1 MKKMATIAGCIAAL
15 FVCATS
21 AGCGSSSAPP
31 VTNSAGIPT
40 AESAN
45 IGGEAAEAVSQTF
58 EDSPEDLQKNC
69 ELMSRSGRYI
79 VEAAWIKSLSG
90 DDMPEAKRE
99 EVATAAAAYLEEHC

>member
-1 MKKMATIAGCIAAL
+1 MKKMATIAGCIAVL

-31 VTNSAGIPT
+31 VANSAGTPT
-40 AESAN
+40 AQSAD
-45 IGGEAAEAVSQTF
+45 IDGEAAEAVSQTF

-69 ELMSRSGRYI
+69 ELISRSGRYI
-79 VEAAWIKSLSG
+79 VEAAWIESLSG
-90 DDMPEAKRE
+90 DHMSEAKRE